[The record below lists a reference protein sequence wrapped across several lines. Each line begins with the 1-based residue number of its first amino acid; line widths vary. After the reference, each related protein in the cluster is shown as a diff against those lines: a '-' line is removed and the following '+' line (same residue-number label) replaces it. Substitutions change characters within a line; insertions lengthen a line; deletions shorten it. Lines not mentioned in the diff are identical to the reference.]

1 MINEQAME
9 SIRELE
15 EEYKYRWG
23 KDVDYTLLPPR
34 ITQEKLVVILEHI
47 VETGQGIMSGW
58 EEVKE
63 WF

>member
-9 SIRELE
+9 RIKELE

-23 KDVDYTLLPPR
+23 KEVDYTQLPPR
-34 ITQEKLVVILEHI
+34 ITQEKLVLILEHI

-58 EEVKE
+58 DEMKE
-63 WF
+63 RL